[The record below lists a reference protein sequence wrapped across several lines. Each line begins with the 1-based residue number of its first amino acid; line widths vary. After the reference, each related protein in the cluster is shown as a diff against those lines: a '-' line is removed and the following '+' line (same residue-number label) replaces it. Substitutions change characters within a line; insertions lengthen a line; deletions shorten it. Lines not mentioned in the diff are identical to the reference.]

1 MKTLKRISAMVS
13 LAIMMLMMN
22 ITAFADGEA
31 GEGGGGLAGSVIVT
45 GTKSLINDATAVI
58 TGLGIA
64 VAILGSGYF
73 LIRRALA
80 DEQDKKQWNGR
91 IITSVVSGIGVAI
104 VSSLVGVI
112 AGYFIGG

>member
-1 MKTLKRISAMVS
+1 M
-13 LAIMMLMMN
+13 AILFGVK
-22 ITAFADGEA
+22 ILLTQY
-31 GEGGGGLAGSVIVT
+31 SVKEWIAI
-45 GTKSLINDATAVI
+45 GITAVI

-91 IITSVVSGIGVAI
+91 IITCVVSGIGVAI
-104 VSSLVGVI
+104 VSSLVGYSRLLYRWLI
-112 AGYFIGG
+112 CTLKLRFISSKKADL